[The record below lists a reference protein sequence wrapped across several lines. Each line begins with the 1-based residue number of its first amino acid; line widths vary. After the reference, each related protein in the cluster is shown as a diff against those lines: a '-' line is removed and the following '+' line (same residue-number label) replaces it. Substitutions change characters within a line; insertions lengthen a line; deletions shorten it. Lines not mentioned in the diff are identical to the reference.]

1 MVIVAPLNGP
11 AVAVVLAVRVKVTST
26 YAPAATAP
34 GTDEVNTTPLG
45 KPDPVMTNVC
55 ELPPLFQMQAYI
67 DWEPPTG
74 TDHVV
79 IAKPVSEYGPVAL
92 EQVVVEV

>member
-1 MVIVAPLNGP
+1 MVIVAPLNGA
-11 AVAVVLAVRVKVTST
+11 AVAALLAVRVKVTST
-26 YAPAATAP
+26 YPPAATAP

-45 KPDPVMTNVC
+45 KPDPVITNVC
-55 ELPPLFQMQAYI
+55 EVFPLFQIQAYI

-79 IAKPVSEYGPVAL
+79 IAKPVSEYGPVAA
-92 EQVVVEV
+92 EQVVVDV

>member
-1 MVIVAPLNGP
+1 MVMVAPLNGA
-11 AVAVVLAVRVKVTST
+11 AVAVLLAVRVKVTST
-26 YAPAATAP
+26 YAPAATEP
-34 GTDEVNTTPLG
+34 GTDEVNTTPVG

-55 ELPPLFQMQAYI
+55 EVPPLFQMQAYI
-67 DWEPPTG
+67 DSEPPTG

-79 IAKPVSEYGPVAL
+79 IAKPVSEYGPVVL